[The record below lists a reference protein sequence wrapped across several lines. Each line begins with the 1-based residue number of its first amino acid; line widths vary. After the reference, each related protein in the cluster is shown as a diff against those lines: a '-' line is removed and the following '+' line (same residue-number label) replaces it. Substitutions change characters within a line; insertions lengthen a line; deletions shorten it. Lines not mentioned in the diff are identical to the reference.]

1 MCHSTPTLSSHY
13 TVGQYGGRP
22 VTFNN
27 LLTPQFVMN
36 EGRDKLTRS
45 PQMWVV
51 TAGSP
56 TVPASCGSPGLRTTL
71 KRKFRGNNYV
81 SMWRNDSEKYFRTLL
96 FYHDISCSWLPF
108 KGGDKSIL
116 INFGSKKWNKNPST
130 AQTRSFSSEG
140 KTCAET
146 LQVVMALFHSS
157 ASVQEE
163 YEGCANI
170 KMLPIK
176 FNCL

>member
-1 MCHSTPTLSSHY
+1 MKHVPNIYQHSGNQFPLWTHQIPSIFCHKLSSLGMEGKRGTVTTIGTDHWQHCHMLLWETDWWPPGPSHGTGVSCLARGWRSEVPSLIDIVLMCHSTPTLSSHY

-56 TVPASCGSPGLRTTL
+56 TVPQWTGNCVGFMWINRSQDYTQTKVPG
-71 KRKFRGNNYV
+71 
-81 SMWRNDSEKYFRTLL
+81 
-96 FYHDISCSWLPF
+96 
-108 KGGDKSIL
+108 
-116 INFGSKKWNKNPST
+116 
-130 AQTRSFSSEG
+130 
-140 KTCAET
+140 
-146 LQVVMALFHSS
+146 
-157 ASVQEE
+157 
-163 YEGCANI
+163 
-170 KMLPIK
+170 
-176 FNCL
+176 